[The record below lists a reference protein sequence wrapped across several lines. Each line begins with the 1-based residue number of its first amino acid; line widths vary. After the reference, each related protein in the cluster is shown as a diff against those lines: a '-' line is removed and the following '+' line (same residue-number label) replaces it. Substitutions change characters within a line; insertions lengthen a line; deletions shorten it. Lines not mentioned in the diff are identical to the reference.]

1 MPETA
6 PTSSGPD
13 PGPARTRPRY
23 DPLINPANA
32 KPVLVEEHLE
42 SNTHIFLTRP
52 YLGALLFE
60 NAASDA
66 RDHCA
71 NERTFLSWLRLSM
84 YLGIVSVALIIS
96 FNFKSQPTPLER
108 RMSLP
113 MGIIFWVLSLVSL
126 CNGLANYVRTVKKY
140 SRKAALVQSG
150 WKTQMTFMVVGGV
163 ILGSCI
169 VLLVTDA
176 HRY

>member
-1 MPETA
+1 MAGTTA
-6 PTSSGPD
+6 SGPD
-13 PGPARTRPRY
+13 PAHTRPRY
-23 DPLINPANA
+23 NPLINLTHA

-42 SNTHIFLTRP
+42 DNQHILLTRP
-52 YLGALLFE
+52 YFGALLFE
-60 NAASDA
+60 NSTSDA

-96 FNFKSQPTPLER
+96 FHFQAQPSKLEQR
-108 RMSLP
+108 ISFP

-126 CNGLANYVRTVKKY
+126 GNGLANYIRTVTKY

-150 WKTQMTFMVVGGV
+150 WKTQMTFMVVGAV

-169 VLLVTDA
+169 VLLITDA

>member
-1 MPETA
+1 MPGTA
-6 PTSSGPD
+6 VEGAGT
-13 PGPARTRPRY
+13 ATAHTRPRY
-23 DPLINPANA
+23 NPLINPANA
-32 KPVLVEEHLE
+32 KPVIIEEHLE
-42 SNTHIFLTRP
+42 DDRHIFLSRP

-84 YLGIVSVALIIS
+84 YLGIVSIALIIS
-96 FNFKSQPTPLER
+96 FHFGSQPSSLER
-108 RMSLP
+108 KMAFP
-113 MGIIFWVLSLVSL
+113 MGIVFWVLSLVCL
-126 CNGLANYVRTVKKY
+126 GNGLANYIKTVTKY

-150 WKTQMTFMVVGGV
+150 WKTQVTFMVVGGV
-163 ILGSCI
+163 IMGCCI

>member
-1 MPETA
+1 MPETM
-6 PTSSGPD
+6 
-13 PGPARTRPRY
+13 PGHDATRTRPPY
-23 DPLINPANA
+23 NPLINLANA

-42 SNTHIFLTRP
+42 ENQHIFLTRP

-84 YLGIVSVALIIS
+84 YLGIVSIALIIS
-96 FNFKSQPTPLER
+96 FHFQTKPSGLER
-108 RMSLP
+108 RMALP
-113 MGIIFWVLSLVSL
+113 MGIIFWMLSLVCL
-126 CNGLANYVRTVKKY
+126 GNGLANYILTVKKY
-140 SRKAALVQSG
+140 SRKVALVQSG
-150 WKTQMTFMVVGGV
+150 WKTQMTVLVVGGV
-163 ILGSCI
+163 ILGSCV

-176 HRY
+176 QKY